1 MNQLEEN
8 TAVPEDNNEAI
19 IEESDPTD
27 KHDANATTVES
38 TNQVEEG
45 EEQDQDQEEEN
56 DTDAGP
62 AKKIFV
68 GGIPKVLS
76 ENEFETHFKSFG
88 SVNDIILMR
97 YPGNSQNRGFGFVQ
111 YNSIKIADH
120 VLSVTHKLGP
130 NDHEVTVNYS
140 KSRENIKEKRFFVGG
155 IPKNLSESAYK
166 NYFSTF
172 GEVEDTLFRP
182 EKGYG
187 FVEFKAET
195 DEDIKNIKDIIHQ
208 KHKID
213 GQDIRV
219 AIAKPKGERSDRDRS
234 FNGPRAGRNDWGHNG
249 GRGYNGGY
257 NQGSYGNPY
266 GGYQG
271 GYNAGYGVPPQS
283 GGYGGYSYNAA
294 PPAPSAVQGY
304 APPSGYGAPPQSSH
318 AAASGG
324 YGSAPPSAS
333 GAYGASG
340 GYNSSGYGA
349 PPSSSG
355 YGQQQSQQ
363 SSYRPY

>member
-1 MNQLEEN
+1 MNQLEET
-8 TAVPEDNNEAI
+8 TAVPEEEEEEINNSAI
-19 IEESDPTD
+19 IGTKSSDELTKND
-27 KHDANATTVES
+27 ETNNTTVES
-38 TNQVEEG
+38 TNQVEEV
-45 EEQDQDQEEEN
+45 EED

-76 ENEFETHFKSFG
+76 DSDFEDHFKSYG
-88 SVNDIILMR
+88 SVSDIVLMR

-111 YNSIKIADH
+111 YKSIKIADH
-120 VLSVTHKLGP
+120 VLSLTHKLGP
-130 NDHEVTVNYS
+130 NDHDVTVNYS
-140 KSRENIKEKRFFVGG
+140 KSRENSVKDKRFFVGG
-155 IPKNLSESAYK
+155 IPRNLSETAYK
-166 NYFSTF
+166 AYFSTF
-172 GEVEDTLFRP
+172 GEIEDTLFRP

-219 AIAKPKGERSDRDRS
+219 AIAKPKGERSDRDRNN
-234 FNGPRAGRNDWGHNG
+234 NGPRAGRNDWGHNG

-257 NQGSYGNPY
+257 NQSSYGNPY

-271 GYNAGYGVPPQS
+271 GYHQGGYNAGYGVPPPQS
-283 GGYGGYSYNAA
+283 GGYNGGYSAYSAA
-294 PPAPSAVQGY
+294 PPAPSSVQGY

-318 AAASGG
+318 SSGG
-324 YGSAPPSAS
+324 YGSAPPA
-333 GAYGASG
+333 ASG
-340 GYNSSGYGA
+340 GYNNSGYGASSGYG
-349 PPSSSG
+349 
-355 YGQQQSQQ
+355 QQSQQ